1 MSAEDKAQFIT
12 PDAYPQMLEKGGAA
26 RALKVLRSAQTAM
39 KAAVAMEACVAPMRA
54 AVLQYVGEIEKSTAD
69 MAMIFDIA
77 HEIRGLAETAGMIT
91 MGRISDLLCH
101 YMDETKR
108 MGRSP
113 DAAIVGLHVSAIG
126 RAARA
131 AEDDIGMGAVVT
143 AELSALVCRK
153 LNDLRTTTKP

>member
-1 MSAEDKAQFIT
+1 
-12 PDAYPQMLEKGGAA
+12 YPQMLEKGGAA

-54 AVLQYVGEIEKSTAD
+54 AVLQYVGEMEKSAAD

-108 MGRSP
+108 MGRGP
-113 DAAIVGLHVSAIG
+113 DATIVALHVSA
-126 RAARA
+126 
-131 AEDDIGMGAVVT
+131 
-143 AELSALVCRK
+143 
-153 LNDLRTTTKP
+153 